1 MGIQN
6 ESELVATD
14 DLEHFQSLKQK
25 IENHNATVGVIGL
38 GYVGLPLVHTLHNS
52 GYSVIGYDTDS
63 TKIKKLSSG
72 ISYIQHIRSEVAQSL
87 SESSRFEP
95 TEDFEALRNCD
106 ALILCLPTPVGAHN
120 EPDMSFVL
128 STATRIASIMK
139 RGSLIVLEST
149 TYPGATDTDMVG
161 ILDSSGLALGLEY
174 FLAYSPERED
184 PGNVTLQTH
193 EIPKL
198 LGGVDACSG
207 ALAEMLYTKGGFLNV
222 VRVSSA
228 RVAECAKLLEN
239 TYRAVNIALV
249 NELKMV
255 FDSMDVNIWEVLDA
269 AGTKPFGFQRFNPGP
284 GIGGHCIPVDP
295 FYLTWKAKETGAPCG
310 FIELAALVNAKM
322 PMVVVERLQGALN
335 DECKSVKGS
344 KILLL
349 GIAYKGNVDDIR
361 EAPALVIWERLLDL
375 GARVKYHDPF
385 VPAVCL
391 TRKHP
396 RLSGEKSVGVEKG
409 VCGDGYDAVVLVTS
423 HKDFGD
429 FEFLRGFE
437 GPVIDTRNVI
447 PGSLNITL
455 VRA

>member
-1 MGIQN
+1 MDSI
-6 ESELVATD
+6 ED
-14 DLEHFQSLKQK
+14 DQLRSEHFLSLKQ
-25 IENHNATVGVIGL
+25 ELESRNATVGVIGL
-38 GYVGLPLVHTLHNS
+38 GYVGLPLVHTLHKS
-52 GYSVIGYDTDS
+52 GFSVIGYDTDS
-63 TKIKKLSSG
+63 SKIKKLSAG
-72 ISYIQHIRSEVAQSL
+72 ISYIQHIAPAVAQSL
-87 SESSRFEP
+87 STSTRFTP
-95 TEDFEALRNCD
+95 TDEFASLQQCD

-128 STATRIASIMK
+128 STATRIAPIMTK
-139 RGSLIVLEST
+139 GTLVVLEST
-149 TYPGATDTDMVG
+149 TYPGATDTDMVR
-161 ILDSSGLALGLEY
+161 ILNSSGLSLGTDY

-184 PGNVTLQTH
+184 PGNATHQTH

-198 LGGVDACSG
+198 LGGVDTRSG
-207 ALAEMLYTKGGFLNV
+207 ALAELLYTRGGFVNV

-255 FDSMDVNIWEVLDA
+255 FSSMHVNIWEVLDA
-269 AGTKPFGFQRFNPGP
+269 AETKPFGFQRFNPGP

-322 PMVVVERLQGALN
+322 PGVVVERVQAALN
-335 DECKSVKGS
+335 EECKSVKGS
-344 KILLL
+344 KVLLL

-375 GARVKYHDPF
+375 GAEIGYHDPF
-385 VPAVCL
+385 VPVVCP

-396 RLSGEKSVGVEKG
+396 RLSGQRSVEVEGGVRG
-409 VCGDGYDAVVLVTS
+409 GDFDAVVLVTNHRS
-423 HKDFGD
+423 FGV
-429 FEFLRGFE
+429 FEFLKGFE
-437 GPVIDTRNVI
+437 GPVVDTRNSI
-447 PGSLNITL
+447 PDGLGINV